1 MSFVGGFNCYNA
13 YFCRLIVELH
23 RIMRHIGLFIFLVL
37 FSAHYGLPQ
46 SLEAADNNLSDD
58 SVSFKTPYQSINT
71 FLKYLQED
79 SYYPELA
86 AGIVRQKLR
95 SEEEAQEIAI
105 QWKQVLDGEGHFI
118 YLEDLPND
126 PNYLD
131 TVSRKNRYV
140 VVKEYPNVYLE
151 KVDGKWLLAE
161 KSVREIAQ
169 LHEKVF
175 PFGSDELLNLL
186 PKLGTKKYFGLHAW
200 QYFGLL
206 LLIVVCVLVHK
217 LFTLI
222 FERIIIQALLRAGY
236 ERLADNYILPV
247 ARPVSLFVVFLLL
260 VVFVPVLQLPP
271 STTHYLIMGLKAAL
285 PFFATMV
292 FYRLVE
298 ILCVY
303 LQNLALKTESTL
315 DDQLVPLVR
324 RALKIFVV
332 LVGGLFILDN
342 LNIPI
347 LPLLTGLSI
356 GGLAFALAAQD
367 TIKNLFGSLMIFID
381 KPFQIGDWITSGDI
395 DGSVEEVGFRSTRI
409 RTFRN
414 SVMYVP
420 NGKLADTMID
430 NHGLRVYRR
439 YFTKLGITYDT
450 PPQLI
455 EVFVEGLREIVKA
468 HPLTRKDYIEVS
480 FNEFGPSSLNIMFYM
495 FFEVPTWSD
504 ELQGRHEVNLEIVK
518 LAEHLGINF
527 AFPTQT
533 LHIENMP
540 GKPSL
545 SPAYEVEKVG
555 EKMRGYFQSARKN

>member
-1 MSFVGGFNCYNA
+1 MRKLF
-13 YFCRLIVELH
+13 LIVLSVFVYSS
-23 RIMRHIGLFIFLVL
+23 IT
-37 FSAHYGLPQ
+37 AQ
-46 SLEAADNNLSDD
+46 SADNPVTD
-58 SVSFKTPYQSINT
+58 SVSFKTPYQSIYT
-71 FLKYLQED
+71 FLRYLQED

-86 AGIVRQKLR
+86 AGIVKQTVR
-95 SEEEAQEIAI
+95 SSEEAQEIVV
-105 QWKQVLDGEGHFI
+105 QLKQVLDGEGHFI

-126 PNYLD
+126 PDYTD
-131 TVSRKNRYV
+131 TVSRQNRYV
-140 VVKEYPNVYLE
+140 PVKDYPNIYLE
-151 KVDGKWLLAE
+151 KYNEKWLLSE
-161 KSVREIAQ
+161 KSVREIGK

-175 PFGSDELLNLL
+175 PFGTDKLLNLL
-186 PKLGTKKYFGLHAW
+186 PKLGTKKYMGLHVW
-200 QYFGLL
+200 QLVGILV
-206 LLIVVCVLVHK
+206 LILGCVLIHK
-217 LFTLI
+217 LLTFL
-222 FERIIIQALLRAGY
+222 FEKIIMQALLRAGY
-236 ERLADNYILPV
+236 ERLADEYILPV

-260 VVFVPVLQLPP
+260 FIFIPVLQLPP
-271 STTHYLIMGLKAAL
+271 GTMQYVVMGVKAAL
-285 PFFATMV
+285 PFFGTMV
-292 FYRLVE
+292 FYHLVE

-303 LQNLALKTESTL
+303 LQRLALKTKSTL

-414 SVMYVP
+414 SLMYVP
-420 NGKLADTMID
+420 NGKLADAMID

-439 YFTKLGITYDT
+439 YYTKLGITYDT
-450 PPQLI
+450 PPPLV
-455 EVFVEGLREIVKA
+455 ETFVEGLREIVKA
-468 HPLTRKDYIEVS
+468 HPMTRKDYIEVS

-495 FFEVPTWSD
+495 FFEVPTWSE
-504 ELQGRHEVNLEIVK
+504 ELQGRHEINLEIMK

-545 SPAYEVEKVG
+545 SPTYEVEKAG
-555 EKMRGYFQSARKN
+555 EKMKAYFTSAPKN

>member
-1 MSFVGGFNCYNA
+1 MRKLF
-13 YFCRLIVELH
+13 LIVLSV
-23 RIMRHIGLFIFLVL
+23 FLYSSTTAQ
-37 FSAHYGLPQ
+37 SADAPIQ
-46 SLEAADNNLSDD
+46 D
-58 SVSFKTPYQSINT
+58 SVSFKTPYQSIYT
-71 FLKYLQED
+71 FLRYLQED

-86 AGIVRQKLR
+86 AGIVKQTLR
-95 SEEEAQEIAI
+95 NNEEAQEIVV
-105 QWKQVLDGEGHFI
+105 QLKQVLDGEGHFI

-126 PNYLD
+126 PDYTD
-131 TVSRKNRYV
+131 TVSRQNRYV
-140 VVKEYPNVYLE
+140 LVSEYPNIYLE
-151 KVDGKWLLAE
+151 KYNDKWLLSE
-161 KSVREIAQ
+161 KSVREIGK
-169 LHEKVF
+169 LHAKVF
-175 PFGSDELLNLL
+175 PFGTDKLLNLL
-186 PKLGTKKYFGLHAW
+186 PKLGTKKYMGLHVW
-200 QYFGLL
+200 QLVGILV
-206 LLIVVCVLVHK
+206 LILGCVLIHK
-217 LFTLI
+217 LLTFL
-222 FERIIIQALLRAGY
+222 FEKIIMQALLRAGY
-236 ERLADNYILPV
+236 ERLADEYILPV

-260 VVFVPVLQLPP
+260 FIFIPVLQLPP
-271 STTHYLIMGLKAAL
+271 GTMQYVVMGVKAAL
-285 PFFATMV
+285 PFFGTMV
-292 FYRLVE
+292 FYHLVE

-303 LQNLALKTESTL
+303 LQRLALKTKSTL

-414 SVMYVP
+414 SLTYVP
-420 NGKLADTMID
+420 NGKLADAMID

-439 YFTKLGITYDT
+439 YYTKLGITYDT
-450 PPQLI
+450 PPPLV
-455 EVFVEGLREIVKA
+455 ETFVEGLKEIVKA
-468 HPLTRKDYIEVS
+468 HPMTRKDYIEVS

-495 FFEVPTWSD
+495 FFEVPTWSE
-504 ELQGRHEVNLEIVK
+504 ELQGRHEINLEIMK
-518 LAEHLGINF
+518 LAAHLGINF

-545 SPAYEVEKVG
+545 SPTYEVEKAG
-555 EKMRGYFQSARKN
+555 EKMKTYFTSAPKN

>member
-1 MSFVGGFNCYNA
+1 MRKLF
-13 YFCRLIVELH
+13 LIVLS
-23 RIMRHIGLFIFLVL
+23 VL
-37 FSAHYGLPQ
+37 LYTSTTAQ
-46 SLEAADNNLSDD
+46 SADNPISD
-58 SVSFKTPYQSINT
+58 SVSFKTPYQSIYT
-71 FLKYLQED
+71 FLRYLQED

-86 AGIVRQKLR
+86 AGIVKQTLR
-95 SEEEAQEIAI
+95 GSEEAQEVVV
-105 QWKQVLDGEGHFI
+105 QLKQVLDGEGHFI

-126 PNYLD
+126 PDYTD
-131 TVSRKNRYV
+131 TVSRQNRYV
-140 VVKEYPNVYLE
+140 LVKDYPNIYLE
-151 KVDGKWLLAE
+151 KYNDKWLLAE
-161 KSVREIAQ
+161 KSVREIGK

-175 PFGSDELLNLL
+175 PFGTDKLLNLL
-186 PKLGTKKYFGLHAW
+186 PKLGTKKYLGLQVW
-200 QYFGLL
+200 QLVGILV
-206 LLIVVCVLVHK
+206 LILGCVLIHK
-217 LFTLI
+217 LLTFL
-222 FERIIIQALLRAGY
+222 FEKIIMQALLRAGY
-236 ERLADNYILPV
+236 ERLADEYILPV

-260 VVFVPVLQLPP
+260 FIFIPVLQLPP
-271 STTHYLIMGLKAAL
+271 GTMQYVVMGVKAAL
-285 PFFATMV
+285 PFFGTMV
-292 FYRLVE
+292 FYHLVE

-303 LQNLALKTESTL
+303 LQRLALKTKSTL

-414 SVMYVP
+414 SLTYVP
-420 NGKLADTMID
+420 NGKLADAMID

-439 YFTKLGITYDT
+439 YYTKLSITYDT
-450 PPQLI
+450 PPPLI
-455 EVFVEGLREIVKA
+455 ETFVEGLKEIVKT
-468 HPLTRKDYIEVS
+468 HPMTRKDYIEIS

-495 FFEVPTWSD
+495 FFEVPTWSE
-504 ELQGRHEVNLEIVK
+504 ELQGRHEINLEIMK

-545 SPAYEVEKVG
+545 SPTYEVEKAG
-555 EKMRGYFQSARKN
+555 ERMRVYFGSQKNEK

>member
-1 MSFVGGFNCYNA
+1 MRKLF
-13 YFCRLIVELH
+13 LIVLSV
-23 RIMRHIGLFIFLVL
+23 FLYSSTTAQ
-37 FSAHYGLPQ
+37 SADAPIQ
-46 SLEAADNNLSDD
+46 D
-58 SVSFKTPYQSINT
+58 SVSFKTPYQSIYT
-71 FLKYLQED
+71 FLRYLQED
-79 SYYPELA
+79 PYYPELA
-86 AGIVRQKLR
+86 AGIVKQTLR
-95 SEEEAQEIAI
+95 NNEEAQEIVV
-105 QWKQVLDGEGHFI
+105 QLKQVLDGEGHFI

-126 PNYLD
+126 PDYTD
-131 TVSRKNRYV
+131 TVSRQNRYV
-140 VVKEYPNVYLE
+140 LVSEYPNIYLE
-151 KVDGKWLLAE
+151 KYNDKWLLSE
-161 KSVREIAQ
+161 KSVREIGK
-169 LHEKVF
+169 LHAKVF
-175 PFGSDELLNLL
+175 PFGTDKLLNLL
-186 PKLGTKKYFGLHAW
+186 PKLGTKKYMGLHVW
-200 QYFGLL
+200 QLVGILV
-206 LLIVVCVLVHK
+206 LILGCVLIHK
-217 LFTLI
+217 LLTFL
-222 FERIIIQALLRAGY
+222 FEKIIMQALLRAGY
-236 ERLADNYILPV
+236 ERLADEYILPV

-260 VVFVPVLQLPP
+260 FIFIPVLQLPP
-271 STTHYLIMGLKAAL
+271 GTMQYVVMGVKAAL
-285 PFFATMV
+285 PFFGTMV
-292 FYRLVE
+292 FYHLVE

-303 LQNLALKTESTL
+303 LQRLALKTKSTL

-414 SVMYVP
+414 SLTYVP
-420 NGKLADTMID
+420 NGKLADAMID

-439 YFTKLGITYDT
+439 YYTKLGITYDT
-450 PPQLI
+450 PPPLV
-455 EVFVEGLREIVKA
+455 ETFVEGLKEIVKA
-468 HPLTRKDYIEVS
+468 HPMTRKDYIEVS

-495 FFEVPTWSD
+495 FFEVPTWSE
-504 ELQGRHEVNLEIVK
+504 ELQGRHEINLEIMK

-545 SPAYEVEKVG
+545 SPTYEVEKAG
-555 EKMRGYFQSARKN
+555 EKMRGYFRK

>member
-1 MSFVGGFNCYNA
+1 MRKLF
-13 YFCRLIVELH
+13 LIVLS
-23 RIMRHIGLFIFLVL
+23 VL
-37 FSAHYGLPQ
+37 LYTSTTAQ
-46 SLEAADNNLSDD
+46 STDNSISD
-58 SVSFKTPYQSINT
+58 SVSFKTPYQSIYT
-71 FLKYLQED
+71 FLRYLQED
-79 SYYPELA
+79 SYCPELA
-86 AGIVRQKLR
+86 AGIVKQTLR
-95 SEEEAQEIAI
+95 GSEEAQEVVV
-105 QWKQVLDGEGHFI
+105 QLKQVLDGEGHFI

-126 PNYLD
+126 PDYTD
-131 TVSRKNRYV
+131 TVSRQKRYV
-140 VVKEYPNVYLE
+140 LVKDYPNIYLE
-151 KVDGKWLLAE
+151 KYHDKWLLSE
-161 KSVREIAQ
+161 KSVREIGK

-175 PFGSDELLNLL
+175 PFGTDKLLNLL
-186 PKLGTKKYFGLHAW
+186 PKLGTKKYLGLHVW
-200 QYFGLL
+200 QLVGTLV
-206 LLIVVCVLVHK
+206 LILGCVLIHK
-217 LFTLI
+217 LLTFL
-222 FERIIIQALLRAGY
+222 FEKIIMQALLRAGY
-236 ERLADNYILPV
+236 ERLADEYILPV

-260 VVFVPVLQLPP
+260 FIFIPVLQLPP
-271 STTHYLIMGLKAAL
+271 GTMQYVVMGVKAAL
-285 PFFATMV
+285 PFFGTMV
-292 FYRLVE
+292 FYHLVE

-303 LQNLALKTESTL
+303 LQRLALKTKSTL

-414 SVMYVP
+414 SLMYVP
-420 NGKLADTMID
+420 NGKLADAMID

-439 YFTKLGITYDT
+439 YYTKLSITYDT
-450 PPQLI
+450 PPPLI
-455 EVFVEGLREIVKA
+455 ETFVEGLKEIVKT
-468 HPLTRKDYIEVS
+468 HPTTRKDYIEIS

-495 FFEVPTWSD
+495 FFEVPTWSE
-504 ELQGRHEVNLEIVK
+504 ELQGRHEINLEIMK

-545 SPAYEVEKVG
+545 SPTYEVEKAG
-555 EKMRGYFQSARKN
+555 EKMQGYFGKK